1 MNSRQQ
7 NTLSTFQR
15 IQAWLAEHPELTGV
29 TAGASSTPALTG
41 TPAGST
47 SPATPTT
54 PAAPA
59 VPANTASTITSIGEQ
74 SALLDAAV
82 SEAETQ
88 FATENGLNRDITGL
102 GSETKTLRTN
112 LISNEMVHVATI
124 ARMAIPDVVRM
135 TEAFRVPKVS
145 RKTATLL
152 ASAESMANAGEQYKD
167 KLVAGGLPAD
177 FPAQLRA
184 AAAALKDAIE
194 TRGTSVA
201 NRVGASKQFHVA
213 LVNGRKAVDSL
224 TVLIKRQ
231 LKGDTATIAEWM
243 QLRRIPKVGVRVP
256 AGTTVPVPVPVTV
269 PAVPATVPATA
280 PATTP
285 VTAAAMAPEQQSK
298 VA

>member
-1 MNSRQQ
+1 MNARQQ

-15 IQAWLAEHPELTGV
+15 IQAWLAERPGLTGIS
-29 TAGASSTPALTG
+29 AGASST

-47 SPATPTT
+47 SPATSAT
-54 PAAPA
+54 PAGPTAPA
-59 VPANTASTITSIGEQ
+59 GTTTTITPIGEQ
-74 SALLDAAV
+74 SVLLDAAV
-82 SEAETQ
+82 SDAEAQ
-88 FATENGLNRDITGL
+88 FASENGLTRDIIGL
-102 GSETKTLRTN
+102 GSEARTLRTN

-124 ARMAIPDVVRM
+124 ARVAIPDVVRM

-152 ASAESMANAGEQYKD
+152 AAAEGMAKAGEQYKD

-184 AAAALKDAIE
+184 AAAALQDAVD
-194 TRGTSVA
+194 TRGKSVA
-201 NRVGASKQFHVA
+201 NRVGASKHFHEA
-213 LVNGRKAVDSL
+213 LVSGRKAVDSL

-231 LKGDTATIAEWM
+231 LKGDKATIAEWM
-243 QLRRIPKVGVRVP
+243 QLRRILKVGVRVP
-256 AGTTVPVPVPVTV
+256 AGTTVPASVPATV

-280 PATTP
+280 PATAP
-285 VTAAAMAPEQQSK
+285 VTAAVTASEQQSR